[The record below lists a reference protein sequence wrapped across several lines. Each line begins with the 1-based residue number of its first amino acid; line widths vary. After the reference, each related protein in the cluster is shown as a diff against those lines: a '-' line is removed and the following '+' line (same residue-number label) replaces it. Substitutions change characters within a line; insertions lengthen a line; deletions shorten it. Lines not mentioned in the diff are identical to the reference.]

1 MSTTDQ
7 PTYGSLSGD
16 FDPFETKDR
25 VFGAGTMRDPYPR
38 LAELRSECPVHA
50 GSISARFGMIGSDT
64 MLFPEER
71 QWSVYSYEGVE
82 DVLKD
87 PATFSSDWYQAS
99 LTQII
104 GRTILEM
111 DPPEHHRYR
120 MLLQG
125 AFSKKSM
132 FRWEHDF
139 VRDIVDRQIDRFAH
153 LGHCDL
159 VTDFA
164 FDLPITVTAVAA
176 GLPLEGLD
184 AFYRDAVLLTN
195 VAVSEEQRLAAAADL
210 GEVIL
215 AMIAERRAE
224 PRDDLVSVLVQAELH
239 EGDIRQRLTDDEIVA
254 LMRLLVPAGAQ
265 TTYRAL
271 TTLLY
276 ALLTHPEQLAALV
289 ADRSLIPAAIEEGL
303 RWEVPLT
310 ATGRRCTRAVE
321 IGGVEVAEG
330 ASVNVAIAAANH
342 DTDRWESPDEF
353 DIFREPQPHVAF
365 GVGPHICLGIHL
377 ARMEMR
383 VALEQLLARLSGLR
397 LAPDAG
403 DVHVSGLGYRTA
415 NRLPVVFEPERE
427 TRATARPA

>member
-1 MSTTDQ
+1 VSTTDQ
-7 PTYGSLSGD
+7 PAYGSLSGD
-16 FDPFETKDR
+16 FDPFEAKDR
-25 VFGAGTMRDPYPR
+25 VFGAGAMLDPYPR

-71 QWSVYSYEGVE
+71 QWSVYSYDGVE

-99 LTQII
+99 LTHII

-132 FRWEHDF
+132 DRWERDF
-139 VRDIVDRQIDRFAH
+139 VRDIVDRQIDRFAR

-159 VTDFA
+159 VADFA

-210 GEVIL
+210 REVIL

-224 PRDDLVSVLVQAELH
+224 PRDDLVSVLVQAELR
-239 EGDIRQRLTDDEIVA
+239 EGDISQRLTDEEIVA
-254 LMRLLVPAGAQ
+254 LMRLLIPAGAQ

-276 ALLTHPEQLAALV
+276 ALLTHPDQLAALV

-310 ATGRRCTRAVE
+310 ATGRRCTHAVE
-321 IGGVEVAEG
+321 IAGVEVAEG

-342 DTDRWESPDEF
+342 DNDRWERPEEF

-383 VALEQLLARLSGLR
+383 VALELLLARLSGLR

-403 DVHVSGLGYRTA
+403 EVRISGLGYRTA
-415 NRLPVVFEPERE
+415 NRLPVVFEPER
-427 TRATARPA
+427 